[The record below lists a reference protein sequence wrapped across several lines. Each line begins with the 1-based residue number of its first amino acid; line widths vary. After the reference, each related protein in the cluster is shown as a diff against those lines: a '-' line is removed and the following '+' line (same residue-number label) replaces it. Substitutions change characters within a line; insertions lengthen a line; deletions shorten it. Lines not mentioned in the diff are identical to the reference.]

1 MEEQI
6 LNDYLLSQGRL
17 QSIISLEQWRQLFPQ
32 RYRED
37 PLIERLYEY
46 CTQQRQKRLAKLRAN
61 IHLESQVIGKSR
73 IDRMLAT
80 NVEKLQTVSHAS
92 TLHDVEEFYTSH
104 SAKPLDIS
112 EINERLSEAV
122 QSAYTKLNEE
132 KERCTQLTLKM
143 NSQIASLSDFQWSK
157 EPNLDEPIHL
167 LESLIES
174 LEKAAPSAIEELD

>member
-1 MEEQI
+1 MNMEEQI

-143 NSQIASLSDFQWSK
+143 NRYEVD
-157 EPNLDEPIHL
+157 
-167 LESLIES
+167 
-174 LEKAAPSAIEELD
+174 